1 MCDTQRRNRYRDLWR
16 LFSPFSVSCGDI
28 LTAEWLED
36 LLSGEPRMPDIFRGL
51 FRLELAKIYG
61 RTGRMHDCSIQLTA
75 AETAFEVCGHLHG
88 ALEVRKHRIHYGF
101 TSSPDIFG
109 ALVKIMEQYCRM
121 DCPLGVLQ
129 SASFPLA
136 HAFEKGDHR
145 LYVKLQEVLNDVCTV
160 GGISHERLLLHLQ
173 LLASMNAGTGHYAQ
187 VMELGSALYREFCA
201 RKWWTPA
208 FHVTVL
214 LSLAETAG
222 ENHQSAQCWAGK
234 GHEICKRESL
244 EAESQAEY
252 HVAQIRGLEP
262 IAPGPSKAARL
273 QEIISV
279 IGPLVEV
286 DVNASN
292 NQGACTKLCLMAS
305 LQFQLARLK
314 GATPDVIL
322 ARAYGSLD
330 RICALCESLEARERA
345 VVTGECQEL
354 RIAQLLFEGKH
365 EANNDKEEQALHIAG
380 NLIGLYRSAGLGMQ
394 EANKYRMRAM
404 CNVQMWQKLSNPD
417 CLVAAERD
425 LKTACTK
432 FRAASNSQAWLG
444 SQHELARI
452 YVTAWEKYGI
462 PLDAVLEEL
471 QKLESI
477 ADRLRRELSALN
489 GLPALL
495 QKQRF
500 ASTTSVVDLYKWA
513 SGVNLAA
520 QRYAELWFWSQ
531 KRKARSLS
539 DMLGLGV
546 IMPSTVKQAMT
557 ADPKIELEFQKLLAA
572 QSRLANVSENER
584 GFVREEIAKL
594 EGILRPVPQFRDYL
608 DLRDGVF
615 KGFKELD
622 TLNDASGILNSCRD
636 VIFVDWILYGDKIIM
651 LVVNSALRGEG
662 VRLLHLTISVSDIK
676 RWLGQ
681 NFREDRD
688 RRDCLREDS
697 IEDQCCPM
705 RELDPLISSLQQ
717 CTKPADL
724 LIFSPTS
731 CLNSLPLH
739 ALKIRDERCD
749 TDVPLIARN
758 PVVYATS
765 IPVLQ
770 LCLARSR
777 ARQSP
782 ESAVFIGVYDIP
794 KEAGAIYS
802 QMDCLATSWNGRAAC
817 GVDVTK
823 GSFSRLI
830 DGVSLVHYHGHCV
843 FSGDNI
849 LQQSLVLSSGN
860 NDGGTAMASCVSTS
874 ADERLP
880 NRLHTS
886 QNTLQ
891 RGDQQS
897 ATAPGNLTNIDLRP
911 IIDEVEQET
920 ILQLDSTAQT
930 IRLTVE
936 DIFALPLSSSPLV
949 TLVACDSTTQT
960 IATGDEPLG
969 ILTGLLCAGAASVV
983 GASWPIP
990 SRTGRMFSDVFYS
1003 ELDNQKSFATS
1014 EHNDNRLVD
1023 IAVALQKAV
1032 LHIRNCK
1039 ETSET
1044 YHWGAFSLWGSW
1056 LYKQ

>member
-1 MCDTQRRNRYRDLWR
+1 M
-16 LFSPFSVSCGDI
+16 

-36 LLSGEPRMPDIFRGL
+36 LLSGESRMPDIFRGL
-51 FRLELAKIYG
+51 FKLELAKIYG
-61 RTGRMHDCSIQLTA
+61 RPGRLHDCSIQLTA
-75 AETAFEVCGHLHG
+75 AEAVFEICGHLHG
-88 ALEVRKHRIHYGF
+88 ALEVRKHRLHYGF
-101 TSSPDIFG
+101 TTSPDALG

-136 HAFEKGDHR
+136 RAFEKGNHR
-145 LYVKLQEVLNDVCTV
+145 LYVKLQEVLNDVCTL
-160 GGISHERLLLHLQ
+160 GGILHERLFLHLQ
-173 LLASMNAGTGHYAQ
+173 LLASMNAGTGHYAR

-201 RKWWTPA
+201 KKWWTPA

-222 ENHQSAQCWAGK
+222 ENHQSAQRWAIK
-234 GHEICKRESL
+234 GYELCKRESL
-244 EAESQAEY
+244 EAESQAKY
-252 HVAQIRGLEP
+252 HVAQVRSLEP
-262 IAPGPSKAARL
+262 IAAGPSKAARL

-292 NQGACTKLCLMAS
+292 TQEACTKICLMAS
-305 LQFQLARLK
+305 LQFQLARLE
-314 GATPDVIL
+314 GATPDATLVK
-322 ARAYGSLD
+322 AYGFLD
-330 RICALCESLEARERA
+330 RINVLCESLGARERA

-354 RIAQLLFEGKH
+354 RIAQLLFEGKQ
-365 EANNDKEEQALHIAG
+365 ESNNHKEEQALHIAD
-380 NLIGLYRSAGLGMQ
+380 NLIELYGSAGLGMQ

-404 CNVQMWQKLSNPD
+404 CNVQMWQKSSDPG

-425 LKTACTK
+425 LQTACTK
-432 FRAASNSQAWLG
+432 FQAVSNSQAWLG
-444 SQHELARI
+444 SQHELTRV

-462 PLDAVLEEL
+462 PLDPVLEEL

-477 ADRLRRELSALN
+477 ADTLRRELSALN

-495 QKQRF
+495 QKQKF
-500 ASTTSVVDLYKWA
+500 ASTTSVVDLYQWA
-513 SGVNLAA
+513 SGINLAA
-520 QRYAELWFWSQ
+520 QRYAELWLWSQ
-531 KRKARSLS
+531 RRKARSLS
-539 DMLGLGV
+539 DLLGLGV
-546 IMPSTVKQAMT
+546 IMPSTVKQAMV
-557 ADPKIELEFQKLLAA
+557 ADPVIELEFQKLLAA

-584 GFVREEIAKL
+584 GFVREEIANL
-594 EGILRPVPQFRDYL
+594 EELLRSVPQFSDYL
-608 DLRDGVF
+608 NLRDGVF

-622 TLNDASGILNSCRD
+622 TLNDPTSISDRPRD
-636 VIFVDWILYGDKIIM
+636 VIFVDWILCRDRIVM

-662 VRLLHLTISVSDIK
+662 IQLLHLTISVSDIN
-676 RWLGQ
+676 RWLRQ

-688 RRDCLREDS
+688 RRDCLREDN
-697 IEDQCCPM
+697 IDDQYSPM
-705 RELDPLISSLQQ
+705 RELDPLISSLHQ
-717 CTKPADL
+717 CTKPGDL

-731 CLNSLPLH
+731 CLNALPLH
-739 ALKIRDERCD
+739 ALKVWDERCD
-749 TDVPLIARN
+749 TGVPLIVRN
-758 PVVYATS
+758 PVVYVPS
-765 IPVLQ
+765 ISVLQ

-777 ARQSP
+777 AS
-782 ESAVFIGVYDIP
+782 ESSKSAVFIGVYDIP
-794 KEAGAIYS
+794 KEAGTIYS
-802 QMDCLATSWNGRAAC
+802 QMDRLARSWEGKAAC

-823 GSFSRLI
+823 RSFSRLV

-860 NDGGTAMASCVSTS
+860 KDGGAVIQPYVSTL
-874 ADERLP
+874 ADESLL
-880 NRLHTS
+880 NILHAS
-886 QNTLQ
+886 PNTLQ
-891 RGDQQS
+891 RKDQQS
-897 ATAPGNLTNIDLRP
+897 ATALGNIINTDLRP
-911 IIDEVEQET
+911 IIDKVEQDT
-920 ILQLDSTAQT
+920 LLQLDSTAQT

-936 DIFALPLSSSPLV
+936 DIFTLPLSASPLV
-949 TLVACDSTTQT
+949 TLVACDSATQT

-990 SRTGRMFSDVFYS
+990 SRTGRMFSDAFYS
-1003 ELDNQKSFATS
+1003 ALGKQNSFAAL

-1023 IAVALQKAV
+1023 IAVALQEAI
-1032 LHIRNCK
+1032 LHIRDCK
-1039 ETSET
+1039 DTSET